1 MELIRPKTLD
11 EALGM
16 MSAAPMM
23 PLAGGTDVYP
33 AVTNGAKP
41 GKLIDLSRIEDF
53 KRGIRFDG
61 DTWLISPHVTWSDV
75 LAAKLPP
82 QFDGLKSCASEI
94 GGRQIQ
100 NRATVIGN
108 ICNASPAAD
117 GVVAMLTL
125 DARLRLASSRGER
138 LISLDEFIRGNRSTL
153 REPDELLVEIQIR
166 DRRGTIGSAFTKLGA
181 RRYLV
186 ISIAMVAVVLKLNES
201 RDICEIAISVG
212 ACSPKAKRLT
222 GLEASLSGTG
232 IGSDWTQLLADYP
245 YSELAPINDVR
256 ASATYRKSA
265 VVQLV
270 QDTLETCRR
279 NLTKD
284 EP

>member
-16 MSAAPMM
+16 MSAAPMT

-33 AVTNGAKP
+33 AFTNGAKL
-41 GKLIDLSRIEDF
+41 GKLIDISRIEDF
-53 KRGIRFDG
+53 QRSIRLDG

-75 LAAKLPP
+75 LAANLPP

-117 GVVAMLTL
+117 GVVAMLSL

-186 ISIAMVAVVLKLNES
+186 IS
-201 RDICEIAISVG
+201 
-212 ACSPKAKRLT
+212 
-222 GLEASLSGTG
+222 
-232 IGSDWTQLLADYP
+232 
-245 YSELAPINDVR
+245 
-256 ASATYRKSA
+256 
-265 VVQLV
+265 
-270 QDTLETCRR
+270 
-279 NLTKD
+279 
-284 EP
+284 